1 MHVAFGFCEY
11 ADPECTLR
19 AMRLLN
25 GFKLGDKNLVVSGG
39 EVNREGFGVVGSR
52 RHVCSRISGQSGF

>member
-1 MHVAFGFCEY
+1 MELFYFVAFGFCEY

-25 GFKLGDKNLVVSGG
+25 GFKLGDKSLVVSRG
-39 EVNREGFGVVGSR
+39 ERERKGREGNE
-52 RHVCSRISGQSGF
+52 